1 MGEYA
6 GKSSVFSTRIRP
18 DLRRYLEKAAKTS
31 GRSLSQEVEHRLR
44 RSFVEDDKI
53 ADAFGD
59 RRTYR
64 LMRMMADAIHLSQ
77 ELDMTEPRR
86 RALPQEQDVAE
97 PRGRAPRTG
106 ARRADPPNKP
116 RQPDPVGDN
125 WLDDPFRFRVALAAM
140 RSVVVAIEPRSS
152 LPDDGESMIIPNTLG
167 AVIAG
172 KLWEAVNQAKDS
184 IELRSGSLADHINS
198 IARSDI
204 GENVFGRA
212 LEGIKH
218 VLFYASLD
226 PAEPNLADQD
236 YYDETE
242 GRDE

>member
-1 MGEYA
+1 MGKGPRPKGEYA

-18 DLRRYLEKAAKTS
+18 DLRKYLEKAAKTS

-53 ADAFGD
+53 SDAFGD

-64 LMRMMADAIHLSQ
+64 LMRMMSDAIHLSQ
-77 ELDMTEPRR
+77 KEGNDES
-86 RALPQEQDVAE
+86 
-97 PRGRAPRTG
+97 
-106 ARRADPPNKP
+106 
-116 RQPDPVGDN
+116 

-140 RSVVVAIEPRSS
+140 RSIVEAVEPRSS
-152 LPDDGESMIIPNTLG
+152 LPDDAESQIIPNTLG

-172 KLWEAVNQAKDS
+172 KLWEGVNQAKDS

-204 GENVFGRA
+204 GEDVFGRA
-212 LEGIKH
+212 LEGIRH
-218 VLFYASLD
+218 ILRLSRLS
-226 PAEPNLADQD
+226 PAEEHLADQD
-236 YYDETE
+236 FHDETE

>member
-1 MGEYA
+1 MGKGPRPKGEYA

-18 DLRRYLEKAAKTS
+18 DLRKNLEKAAKAS

-77 ELDMTEPRR
+77 EQDVTEPRR
-86 RALPQEQDVAE
+86 RALPGV
-97 PRGRAPRTG
+97 
-106 ARRADPPNKP
+106 ARRAYPPNKSH
-116 RQPDPVGDN
+116 QPDPVGDN
-125 WLDDPFRFRVALAAM
+125 WLDDPLRFRVALAAM
-140 RSVVVAIEPRSS
+140 RSVVEAIEPRSW
-152 LPDDGESMIIPNTLG
+152 LPDDGESVILPNTLG

-172 KLWEAVNQAKDS
+172 NLWEAVTQANDS
-184 IELRSGSLADHINS
+184 IELGSGSLADHINS

-204 GENVFGRA
+204 GEDVFGRA
-212 LEGIKH
+212 LNGIRH
-218 VLFYASLD
+218 ILRLSQLS
-226 PAEPNLADQD
+226 PAEEHFADQD
-236 YYDETE
+236 FHDETE